1 MEIYQRQNHLLYL
14 TMTFIENPIYVLAI
28 LCLMVLLSMQA
39 AKTKLGGKL
48 SAALLVIVFTAVLA
62 NLKLIPSASN
72 SIPLYDGIFKY
83 LASIGIFY
91 LLLGINL
98 QSLKKAGAPMIILFL
113 IGSLATVLGILGS
126 WYLVSPQD
134 VLGDKGDIIAGMLT
148 GTYTG
153 GSVNFNAIALEY
165 DFQKEG
171 ALYAGTI
178 AVDNVMTTIWIII
191 TLAIPALLRPLWK
204 DKKLTV
210 KAQKE
215 EVQQED
221 ALNLESIMWLFFL
234 GAAAFYVS
242 EVVKEFLPQIPFIL
256 TLSTIGILLAQIPF
270 VTKLRGSQSLGIYT
284 LYLFL
289 AVIGAYCEIEAVLE
303 LQSTGLTLLLFT
315 ALAVLFHG
323 ILMIVIGGL
332 TYRDWDMIA
341 IVSQAN
347 VGGSTSAIAIAE
359 SLNRKE
365 LVLPAILVGTL
376 GNALGT
382 YLGFLVV
389 GVL

>member
-1 MEIYQRQNHLLYL
+1 MIF
-14 TMTFIENPIYVLAI
+14 TENPVYVLAI
-28 LCLMVLLSMQA
+28 LCFMVLLSMQA

-48 SAALLVIVFTAVLA
+48 SAALLVILFTAILA

-83 LASIGIFY
+83 LAPIGIFY
-91 LLLGINL
+91 LLLEINL
-98 QSLKKAGAPMIILFL
+98 QSLKRAGAPMIILFL

-178 AVDNVMTTIWIII
+178 AVDNVMTTIWIIV
-191 TLAIPALLRPLWK
+191 TLAIPALMRPLWK
-204 DKKLTV
+204 DKKV
-210 KAQKE
+210 AIKPQSQAQEKS
-215 EVQQED
+215 D
-221 ALNLESIMWLFFL
+221 ALTLESIMWLLFL
-234 GAAAFYVS
+234 GVAAFFIS
-242 EVVKEFLPQIPFIL
+242 ELIKQVLPQIPFIL
-256 TLSTIGILLAQIPF
+256 TLSTLGIVLAQIPF
-270 VTKLRGSQSLGIYT
+270 IAKIAGSRSLGIYS

-289 AVIGAYCEIEAVLE
+289 AVIGAYCEIDAVLE
-303 LQSTGLTLLLFT
+303 LKATGLTLLLF
-315 ALAVLFHG
+315 AGLAVLFHG
-323 ILMIVIGGL
+323 ILMIGIGGL
-332 TYRDWDMIA
+332 TFRDWDMIA

-359 SLNRKE
+359 SLNRNE

-389 GVL
+389 GIL